1 MDKVTR
7 FRAYHLG
14 VKGAS
19 FSLSV
24 DNDFTLIEARLND
37 SNFKNV
43 INEMRI
49 VGAQTVS
56 LLHITS
62 WDEDHCNNKELEL
75 ILRYLKPQKIEF
87 PGYNPDTEC
96 GIASFR
102 MIKNY

>member
-56 LLHITS
+56 LLHNTS
-62 WDEDHCNNKELEL
+62 
-75 ILRYLKPQKIEF
+75 ISQ
-87 PGYNPDTEC
+87 T
-96 GIASFR
+96 S
-102 MIKNY
+102 KNRIPWLQSRHGVWYSVI

>member
-43 INEMRI
+43 INEKR
-49 VGAQTVS
+49 
-56 LLHITS
+56 H
-62 WDEDHCNNKELEL
+62 
-75 ILRYLKPQKIEF
+75 
-87 PGYNPDTEC
+87 
-96 GIASFR
+96 
-102 MIKNY
+102 

>member
-49 VGAQTVS
+49 VAACENGESFDSRTVDS
-56 LLHITS
+56 ATL
-62 WDEDHCNNKELEL
+62 
-75 ILRYLKPQKIEF
+75 
-87 PGYNPDTEC
+87 
-96 GIASFR
+96 
-102 MIKNY
+102 

>member
-43 INEMRI
+43 INELYLFYTLL
-49 VGAQTVS
+49 VGMKITV
-56 LLHITS
+56 I
-62 WDEDHCNNKELEL
+62 
-75 ILRYLKPQKIEF
+75 
-87 PGYNPDTEC
+87 
-96 GIASFR
+96 
-102 MIKNY
+102 IKS